1 MQQLQKSSLRA
12 SKEKLENL
20 VEGDLLSTSKDDGN
34 EDSVNNEDESEH
46 RL

>member
-34 EDSVNNEDESEH
+34 EDSVNNEAESEH